1 MEVKM
6 IVDTYLDNGSI
17 YNLGKMYINPEM
29 IVAVMKYKDTA
40 LYTVVTTN
48 GTYIASD
55 EVWKAVSGK
64 KTGK

>member
-1 MEVKM
+1 M
-6 IVDTYLDNGSI
+6 IVDTYLDNGTI

-48 GTYIASD
+48 GT
-55 EVWKAVSGK
+55 
-64 KTGK
+64 